1 MKKDL
6 PHVFANK
13 ISNNINNNEKVF
25 YSSKNRNTENKDAP
39 SLIGQ
44 SVNQKLNTIFSSS
57 NYIYKAIVKIY
68 FENET
73 VIKKIVGR
81 NKNYLITIDNELIP
95 INEIVDIDYAK

>member
-57 NYIYKAIVKIY
+57 NYISKAIVKIY
-68 FENET
+68 FENEILFYMFICFIYIYT
-73 VIKKIVGR
+73 IFKYSFKTKK
-81 NKNYLITIDNELIP
+81 
-95 INEIVDIDYAK
+95 